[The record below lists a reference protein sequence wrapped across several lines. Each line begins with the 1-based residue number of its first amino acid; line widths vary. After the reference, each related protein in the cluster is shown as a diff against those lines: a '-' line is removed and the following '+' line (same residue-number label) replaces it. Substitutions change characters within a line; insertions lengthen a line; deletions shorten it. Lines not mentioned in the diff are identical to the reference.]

1 MIVYTDIE
9 HDDHG
14 VMSLESSDTYS
25 DHGMTFGLTV
35 LMYVERTSSMY
46 L

>member
-14 VMSLESSDTYS
+14 VISLESSDMYS
-25 DHGMTFGLTV
+25 DHGMMFRLMVLT
-35 LMYVERTSSMY
+35 YVERTSSMY

>member
-9 HDDHG
+9 HDDYG
-14 VMSLESSDTYS
+14 VISLESSDMYS
-25 DHGMTFGLTV
+25 DHGMTFRLTV
-35 LMYVERTSSMY
+35 LTYVERTSSMY

>member
-14 VMSLESSDTYS
+14 VMSFESSDTNS

-35 LMYVERTSSMY
+35 LTYVESTSSMD

>member
-14 VMSLESSDTYS
+14 VMSLESYDMYS

-35 LMYVERTSSMY
+35 LTYVERTSSMY

>member
-14 VMSLESSDTYS
+14 VISLESSDTYS
-25 DHGMTFGLTV
+25 DHGMTIRLTV
-35 LMYVERTSSMY
+35 LTYVERTSSMY

>member
-1 MIVYTDIE
+1 MIVYTNIE

-25 DHGMTFGLTV
+25 DHGMWREHLPCTYDVIDCEFG
-35 LMYVERTSSMY
+35 
-46 L
+46 